1 MALERLSDETL
12 TTDQVNVE
20 VDKAKAISQL
30 AGTLIQSAKV
40 EIPYYARYWCGLDW
54 GYYPSAFAV
63 KVGGVKYSPAVAFP
77 CKRIGLLVGL
87 A

>member
-40 EIPYYARYWCGLDW
+40 EIDFINAT
-54 GYYPSAFAV
+54 
-63 KVGGVKYSPAVAFP
+63 GVLESQSDLFKSVTQT
-77 CKRIGLLVGL
+77 KLL
-87 A
+87 

>member
-1 MALERLSDETL
+1 MALERLNDETL

-40 EIPYYARYWCGLDW
+40 EIDFINAT
-54 GYYPSAFAV
+54 
-63 KVGGVKYSPAVAFP
+63 GVMESQSDLFKSVTQT
-77 CKRIGLLVGL
+77 KLL
-87 A
+87 

>member
-1 MALERLSDETL
+1 MAQNKLSDLRDHIFMALESFMALERLSDETL

-40 EIPYYARYWCGLDW
+40 EIDFINAT
-54 GYYPSAFAV
+54 
-63 KVGGVKYSPAVAFP
+63 GVLESQSDLFKSVTQN
-77 CKRIGLLVGL
+77 KLL
-87 A
+87 